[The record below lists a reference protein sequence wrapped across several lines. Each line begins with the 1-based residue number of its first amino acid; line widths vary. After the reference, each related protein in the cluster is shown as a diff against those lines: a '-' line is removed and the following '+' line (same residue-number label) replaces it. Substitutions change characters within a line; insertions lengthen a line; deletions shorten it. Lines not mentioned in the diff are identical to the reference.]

1 MEVMKSTLDKKI
13 YASLLSEVQPK
24 VIESEEENEFFLA
37 EVEKLMALGED
48 LTAEQL
54 QLMQLLVS
62 LIEQFEEQHYQLHPS
77 TPHQVLNELV
87 LQRGL
92 KQKDLVPLFGS
103 QGIASE
109 VLNGKRS
116 ISKSQAK
123 ALGDFF
129 HVSPALFLDL

>member
-1 MEVMKSTLDKKI
+1 MKSTLNRKV
-13 YASLLSEVQPK
+13 YASLLGDVLPK
-24 VIESEEENEFFLA
+24 VIESEEENELFLA

-48 LTAEQL
+48 LTPEQL
-54 QLMQLLVS
+54 QLMNLLVS
-62 LIEQFEEQHYQLHPS
+62 LIEQFEEQHYSLHPA
-77 TPHQVLNELV
+77 TPLEVLNELV
-87 LQRGL
+87 LQRDL
-92 KQKDLVPLFGS
+92 KQKDLVPVFGS

-116 ISKSQAK
+116 ISKAQAK

>member
-1 MEVMKSTLDKKI
+1 MKSTLNKKV
-13 YASLLSEVQPK
+13 YASLLGNVLPK
-24 VIESEEENEFFLA
+24 VIESEEENELFLA

-48 LTAEQL
+48 LTPEQL
-54 QLMQLLVS
+54 QLMNLLVS
-62 LIEQFEEQHYQLHPS
+62 LIEQFEEQHYPLHS
-77 TPHQVLNELV
+77 ATPLEVLNELV
-87 LQRGL
+87 LQREL
-92 KQKDLVPLFGS
+92 KQKDLVPVFGS

-116 ISKSQAK
+116 ISKAQAK

>member
-1 MEVMKSTLDKKI
+1 MEVMKSTLDRKI

-37 EVEKLMALGED
+37 EVEKLMGLGED

-62 LIEQFEEQHYQLHPS
+62 LIEQFEEQHYRLHPAM
-77 TPHQVLNELV
+77 PHEVLHELV

-129 HVSPALFLDL
+129 HVSPALFLGL